1 MKQTAFVILLIVA
14 VAVGYFTLQAQPE
27 QADLPQ
33 QKLAIPITLWEVSRG
48 EFVDE
53 ISALGS
59 LRAWE
64 SVVITASVSERVE
77 AVHFEDGDKVAA
89 GAPLITLRQDEEQ
102 AALREQEEIRKEADR
117 EVKRL
122 LDLAKRNQV
131 AQTELDSMR
140 TRAAIAGHKLD
151 ELQAGI
157 ADRTIVAPFA
167 GVLGLRI
174 VSPGALV
181 SPGQTITTLDDVHR
195 LRLDFSVP
203 ATRLS
208 ALQVGQQIRAR
219 TPAFDQEF
227 PGSITAIDGRV
238 DPLTRSITTRAAL
251 DNPDGLL
258 KPGMLIE
265 VTLLAQKRQVLLLPE
280 ESLIS
285 QSARHFVWVVE
296 GGLARRTEIVIGAR
310 KPGWV
315 EVISGVSAGT
325 HIVRDGV
332 ANLRGTEAAV
342 RIVES

>member
-1 MKQTAFVILLIVA
+1 MKQTALVILLIVA
-14 VAVGYFTLQAQPE
+14 VALGYFTLRAQPN
-27 QADLPQ
+27 QAELPQ
-33 QKLAIPITLWEVSRG
+33 EKTTTPVTLWKVSSG
-48 EFVDE
+48 ELVDE

-77 AVHFEDGDKVAA
+77 AVHFEDGDTVAA
-89 GAPLITLRQDEEQ
+89 GAALITLRQDEEQ

-122 LDLAKRNQV
+122 FDLAKRNQV

-140 TRAAIAGHKLD
+140 TRAAIARHKLD

-181 SPGQTITTLDDVHR
+181 SPGQTITTLDDIHR

-203 ATRLS
+203 ATLLG

-227 PGSITAIDGRV
+227 PGNITAIDGRV

-251 DNPDGLL
+251 DNPDALL

-265 VTLLAQKRQVLLLPE
+265 VTLLTQTRQVLLLPE

-285 QSARHFVWVVE
+285 QSARQFVWVVE
-296 GGLARRTEIVIGAR
+296 GDLARRTDIVIGER
-310 KPGWV
+310 RPGWV
-315 EVISGVSAGT
+315 EVISGVSAGAY
-325 HIVRDGV
+325 IVRDGV
-332 ANLRGTEAAV
+332 GNLRGTEAAV
-342 RIVES
+342 RIVEP

>member
-1 MKQTAFVILLIVA
+1 MKQTVVVILLIA
-14 VAVGYFTLQAQPE
+14 AAALGYFTLQAQPD
-27 QADLPQ
+27 QAELPK
-33 QKLAIPITLWEVSRG
+33 QKSAAPITVWEVSSG
-48 EFVDE
+48 ELVDE

-77 AVHFEDGDKVAA
+77 SVHFEDGDTVAK
-89 GAPLITLRQDEEQ
+89 GAPLITLRQNEEQ
-102 AALREQEEIRKEADR
+102 AALREQEEILKEADR

-122 LDLAKRNQV
+122 RDLAKRNQV
-131 AQTELDSMR
+131 AQTDLDSMR
-140 TRAAIAGHKLD
+140 TRAAIARHKLD

-181 SPGQTITTLDDVHR
+181 SPGQTITTLDDVKR

-203 ATRLS
+203 ATMLG

-227 PGSITAIDGRV
+227 PGNITAIDGRV

-258 KPGMLIE
+258 RPGMLIE
-265 VTLLAQKRQVLLLPE
+265 VTLLTEKRQVLLLPE

-285 QSARHFVWVVE
+285 QSARQFVWIVE
-296 GGLARRTEIVIGAR
+296 GDTARRTDIVIGAR
-310 KPGWV
+310 RPGWV
-315 EVISGVSAGT
+315 EVISGVSAGAS
-325 HIVRDGV
+325 IVRDGV
-332 ANLRGTEAAV
+332 GNLRGTEAAV
-342 RIVES
+342 RIVEP

>member
-1 MKQTAFVILLIVA
+1 MALVTFFIAA
-14 VAVGYFTLQAQPE
+14 VGVGYFTLQKQPN
-27 QADLPQ
+27 QSGLSL
-33 QKLAIPITLWEVSRG
+33 QKSAAPVTVWEVSSG

-59 LRAWE
+59 VRAWE
-64 SVVITASVSERVE
+64 SVVITSSVFERIE
-77 AVHFEDGDKVAA
+77 TVHFEDGDAVAE
-89 GAPLITLRQDEEQ
+89 GEPLITLRQDEEQ
-102 AALREQEEIRKEADR
+102 AVLREQEEIRKEADR

-122 LDLAKRNQV
+122 RDLAKRNQV
-131 AQTELDSMR
+131 AQTELDTMQ
-140 TRAAIAGHKLD
+140 TRAVIARHKLD
-151 ELQAGI
+151 GLRAAI

-181 SPGQTITTLDDVHR
+181 SPGQTITTLDDVRR

-203 ATRLS
+203 ATLLGVLR
-208 ALQVGQQIRAR
+208 VGQQIRAR
-219 TPAFDQEF
+219 TPAFGQEF
-227 PGSITAIDGRV
+227 SGNITAIDGRV

-265 VTLLAQKRQVLLLPE
+265 VTLLAQTRPVLLLPE

-285 QSARHFVWVVE
+285 QSARHFVWIVE
-296 GGLARRTEIVIGAR
+296 GDTARRTEIVIGAR

-315 EVISGVSAGT
+315 EAISGVSIGA

-332 ANLRGTEAAV
+332 GGLRGTEASV
-342 RIVES
+342 RIVEP

>member
-1 MKQTAFVILLIVA
+1 MKQTVLVTLLIA
-14 VAVGYFTLQAQPE
+14 ALAVGYFTLRAQPE
-27 QADLPQ
+27 QAELPA
-33 QKLAIPITLWEVSRG
+33 QKLATPITLWEVSSG
-48 EFVDE
+48 ELVDE

-77 AVHFEDGDKVAA
+77 AVHFEDGDTVAE
-89 GAPLITLRQDEEQ
+89 GAPLITLRQNAEQ
-102 AALREQEEIRKEADR
+102 AALREQEEILKEADR

-122 LDLAKRNQV
+122 RDLAKRNQV
-131 AQTELDSMR
+131 AQTDLDSMR
-140 TRAAIAGHKLD
+140 TRAAIARHKLD

-181 SPGQTITTLDDVHR
+181 SPGQTITTLDDVRR

-203 ATRLS
+203 ATMLG

-227 PGSITAIDGRV
+227 PGNITAIDGRV

-265 VTLLAQKRQVLLLPE
+265 VTLLTQTRQVLLLPE

-285 QSARHFVWVVE
+285 QSARHFVWIVE
-296 GGLARRTEIVIGAR
+296 GGLARRTDIVIGAR
-310 KPGWV
+310 RPGWV
-315 EVISGVSAGT
+315 EVISGVSAGA

-332 ANLRGTEAAV
+332 GNLRGTEAAV
-342 RIVES
+342 RIVEP